1 MSLERD
7 DEEWKEKVAIPRR
20 QSKRFKG
27 DPSFST
33 SPLMSNVSDD
43 PDLHHASSFLKSVQK
58 AVIPNDGFESASD
71 PIIPDFVD
79 ARRRVEAASLVRNEH
94 GHMVR
99 PLSRIEGDQLID
111 EIVQKQQM
119 GTATVSENILLRRL
133 SQRGSLVS
141 GPDPST
147 ELPPVVEALDEVIE
161 PPAPPREVL
170 ERLYAI
176 KSTPLENSFA
186 SRLYGGQFSSPT
198 IFFQDWNTI
207 SPWTELMVDVM
218 NHHSISCPED
228 TTVDPYGWAP
238 ITYTPIYAWQLTQ
251 VHDLLERAFWPGI
264 DGMYIYN
271 YTLARDILIRDLVS
285 I

>member
-1 MSLERD
+1 
-7 DEEWKEKVAIPRR
+7 
-20 QSKRFKG
+20 
-27 DPSFST
+27 
-33 SPLMSNVSDD
+33 
-43 PDLHHASSFLKSVQK
+43 
-58 AVIPNDGFESASD
+58 
-71 PIIPDFVD
+71 
-79 ARRRVEAASLVRNEH
+79 
-94 GHMVR
+94 MVR

-133 SQRGSLVS
+133 SQRVSYPSLLRRVKQPMPFIQGSLVS

-170 ERLYAI
+170 EGLYAI

-198 IFFQDWNTI
+198 IFFQDWKTI

-218 NHHSISCPED
+218 NHHSISWW
-228 TTVDPYGWAP
+228 V
-238 ITYTPIYAWQLTQ
+238 
-251 VHDLLERAFWPGI
+251 WPFR
-264 DGMYIYN
+264 
-271 YTLARDILIRDLVS
+271 LAGS
-285 I
+285 F